1 MSLISRTLILVILI
15 SSISFISLSQDRNT
29 KKGNALLSKV
39 SSQGKN
45 ENLSSILVDGKEG
58 LLETQIDKLLKE
70 LQKINK
76 DFETNFSNSVDVLLK
91 ENKNYLDQLENEYR
105 SKLKDE
111 HQKISELKKSVDDI
125 LKIKDLELRIV
136 DRKIDEINKNLKNLS
151 SDEFIKTFKKE
162 LKKELENFKK
172 STIESFEE
180 QLNIKVDTTKN

>member
-1 MSLISRTLILVILI
+1 
-15 SSISFISLSQDRNT
+15 
-29 KKGNALLSKV
+29 
-39 SSQGKN
+39 
-45 ENLSSILVDGKEG
+45 
-58 LLETQIDKLLKE
+58 
-70 LQKINK
+70 
-76 DFETNFSNSVDVLLK
+76 VLLK

>member
-1 MSLISRTLILVILI
+1 MSFITRTLVVFILANGL
-15 SSISFISLSQDRNT
+15 SFISLSQDRNT
-29 KKGNALLSKV
+29 KKGTVLLKKV
-39 SSQGKN
+39 SSEGKK
-45 ENLSSILVDGKEG
+45 ENISNILVDTKDGI
-58 LLETQIDKLLKE
+58 LENQIDKLFKE

-111 HQKISELKKSVDDI
+111 YQKISELKKSVDDI

>member
-1 MSLISRTLILVILI
+1 M
-15 SSISFISLSQDRNT
+15 
-29 KKGNALLSKV
+29 
-39 SSQGKN
+39 
-45 ENLSSILVDGKEG
+45 
-58 LLETQIDKLLKE
+58 LK
-70 LQKINK
+70 
-76 DFETNFSNSVDVLLK
+76 
-91 ENKNYLDQLENEYR
+91 
-105 SKLKDE
+105 
-111 HQKISELKKSVDDI
+111 KISELKKSVDDI